1 MPDKDRSGIKQ
12 PTQLKQLN
20 LNEISKPLWTKISRN
35 DFISLIKD
43 VVNNLDDKDYQTTV
57 DKRKYDFKIAEKY
70 LLEIIIK
77 KISENDALKLYN
89 SLVKPEVAALKKAS
103 SRGKNKRNKTLNI
116 LNNIESRFFEGL
128 YLHYSNDNLEPET
141 EEGMTERI
149 KSRKQRSAEIA
160 NKEKKISLE
169 LFRKYFG
176 YFSPS
181 NMYMA
186 LNETKKLRRKQ
197 GTSKYNRK

>member
-1 MPDKDRSGIKQ
+1 M
-12 PTQLKQLN
+12 
-20 LNEISKPLWTKISRN
+20 
-35 DFISLIKD
+35 
-43 VVNNLDDKDYQTTV
+43 
-57 DKRKYDFKIAEKY
+57 
-70 LLEIIIK
+70 
-77 KISENDALKLYN
+77 
-89 SLVKPEVAALKKAS
+89 
-103 SRGKNKRNKTLNI
+103 
-116 LNNIESRFFEGL
+116 
-128 YLHYSNDNLEPET
+128 HYSNDNLEPET

>member
-20 LNEISKPLWTKISRN
+20 LNEISKPLWIKISRN

-57 DKRKYDFKIAEKY
+57 DKRKYDFKNAEKY

-89 SLVKPEVAALKKAS
+89 SLIKPEVAALEKAS

-116 LNNIESRFFEGL
+116 LNNIESSFYESL
-128 YLHYSNDNLEPET
+128 YLHYSDDNLEPET
-141 EEGMTERI
+141 EEGMAERI
-149 KSRKQRSAEIA
+149 KLRKQRSAEIA

-181 NMYMA
+181 DMYKA

-197 GTSKYNRK
+197 GTSNYNRK